1 MLQAKTTIVENKS
14 TKKDADQ
21 ILDLS
26 PKMGPLIEDA
36 KKAAKLALVQIGMM
50 LDMAENVADGAWYSI
65 WDDGIKAGAAA
76 AKTYLKTIGTAGDY
90 MKSLDGKSKNLKG
103 WPKHIPRGNGKCT
116 QARLELKDHS
126 EELKK
131 LEDVHKKRNLEIEK
145 KIDSLGDKKAEEQV
159 KHGSLARAQA
169 NLKREEASKK
179 PDTCITKYAANLTS
193 IGRSGCMHGCSARK
207 RQRDK

>member
-1 MLQAKTTIVENKS
+1 
-14 TKKDADQ
+14 
-21 ILDLS
+21 
-26 PKMGPLIEDA
+26 
-36 KKAAKLALVQIGMM
+36 
-50 LDMAENVADGAWYSI
+50 
-65 WDDGIKAGAAA
+65 
-76 AKTYLKTIGTAGDY
+76 

-207 RQRDK
+207 RQRDKYRSNSPNKPPDGVEIRNQGKEEKAKRREGLINSSAHTT